1 MSDRLIITMLLSL
14 SILGAVIGSSSLKE
28 SFGNGNTD
36 ISLSITEKEINFTAS
51 YPKAKA
57 KRVHA
62 YVKETLHLND
72 LPDMQSV
79 EIKEYK
85 TPDGI
90 YTLYLKSRD
99 GYLKLRLDRRRNP
112 PEAFEQV
119 KMIGEGVKKVLA
131 EN

>member
-1 MSDRLIITMLLSL
+1 MSDRLIIAMLLSF
-14 SILGAVIGSSSLKE
+14 SILGAVISTSPLKE

-36 ISLSITEKEINFTAS
+36 ISLSLSEREITLTAS

-57 KRVHA
+57 KKIHA
-62 YVKETLHLND
+62 YVKEALHLND

-85 TPDGI
+85 TPDGL

-99 GYLKLRLDRRRNP
+99 GYLKLRLDPRRNP
-112 PEAFEQV
+112 PEAFEHI
-119 KMIGEGVKKVLA
+119 KMICEGVKKVLA
-131 EN
+131 ED